1 MLNILMIVQQ
11 DAVQCTEHTA
21 WCNQRNVGLVKC
33 TSIDIGR
40 NVYFC
45 VNFVIN
51 VEAFIV
57 HRISH
62 FIFYMIAEHLF
73 PAQLPTAPRKPQIE
87 NHISP
92 KKVQFCLLPPKIA
105 ILSRAFLLQKS
116 LFGFVSSL
124 NWSELEYINA
134 YTSQINVS
142 ACFKASCVWDQQGG
156 TY

>member
-1 MLNILMIVQQ
+1 M
-11 DAVQCTEHTA
+11 
-21 WCNQRNVGLVKC
+21 
-33 TSIDIGR
+33 
-40 NVYFC
+40 
-45 VNFVIN
+45 N

-62 FIFYMIAEHLF
+62 LIFYMIAEHLF
-73 PAQLPTAPRKPQIE
+73 PAKLLTAPRKPHFFAPVLSPAQIE

-124 NWSELEYINA
+124 N
-134 YTSQINVS
+134 
-142 ACFKASCVWDQQGG
+142 
-156 TY
+156 

>member
-73 PAQLPTAPRKPQIE
+73 PAQLPTAPHKPHFSKE
-87 NHISP
+87 S
-92 KKVQFCLLPPKIA
+92 A
-105 ILSRAFLLQKS
+105 ILSPAAKTCNYVQSFLAAKVS
-116 LFGFVSSL
+116 LWLCFK
-124 NWSELEYINA
+124 SELI
-134 YTSQINVS
+134 
-142 ACFKASCVWDQQGG
+142 
-156 TY
+156 